1 MKTEDKGKKYICWR
15 ESGRLRLAGES
26 RFIKKGLSTGSCV
39 QAASCKDK
47 TDSKVFWSSSE
58 YSSNNACNVNFN
70 SNGNLNLNNNNK
82 NNSNN
87 KVRCVFASLIEPNNS
102 KQ

>member
-1 MKTEDKGKKYICWR
+1 MKTENKGKKHFVGG
-15 ESGRLRLAGES
+15 SPAGQGLPE
-26 RFIKKGLSTGSCV
+26 RAGLLKKGYRQEAAS
-39 QAASCKDK
+39 QAASCKDN
-47 TDSKVFWSSSE
+47 TDSKIFWSSSE
-58 YSSNNACNVNFN
+58 YNGNNACNVNFN

-87 KVRCVFASLIEPNNS
+87 KVRCVFASLIEPNNN